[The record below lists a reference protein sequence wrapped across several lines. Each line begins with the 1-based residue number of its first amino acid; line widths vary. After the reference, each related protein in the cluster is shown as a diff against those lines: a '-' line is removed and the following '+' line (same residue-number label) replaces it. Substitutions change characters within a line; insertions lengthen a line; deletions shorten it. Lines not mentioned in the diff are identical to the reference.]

1 MMRCCFITLGCR
13 VNQYESDAMAEL
25 LTQAGFEI
33 TENPAEADVCIV
45 NTCTVTNI
53 ADRKSRQMLSKA
65 HKLNPNA
72 KLIAAGCFAQ
82 RSPEAAAKLEGVYAV
97 LGSADKNRVVEL
109 VKSIAEGRENE
120 SKSEKCNC
128 GEKELCD
135 CCGGMKKFEQ
145 PENSEC
151 SGNAAGGTKILVRD
165 VMHEHEFEEMSA
177 VHEGRTR
184 AYLKIQDGCNMFCTY
199 CAIPYARG
207 GLRSRS
213 IESVRAEA
221 EKLNNEGFS
230 EVVLTGIHLM
240 SYGRDL
246 RSGTDIRDAV
256 RCFDGLNNIKRIRF
270 GSLEPHMMTDE
281 IIAELA
287 DNKRICRQFH
297 LSLQSGSDTVLE
309 RMRRGY
315 TSGQYFELCQKLR
328 RAFGGETAVT
338 TDIIAGFPGETE
350 EEHLETIEFMRKVGF
365 AKVHIFPY
373 SRRSGTKAD
382 AMPGQLSNA
391 EKSRRAG
398 ELIAVGRESEHEYL
412 EQYVGETVNVL
423 IEKCIDNV
431 SYGCTDTYAA
441 VRINSAITPNTFADV
456 KIKYIKED
464 MNGELYLL

>member
-120 SKSEKCNC
+120 PKSEKCNC

-135 CCGGMKKFEQ
+135 CFGSAEK
-145 PENSEC
+145 SEC
-151 SGNAAGGTKILVRD
+151 SGNKSGGAKILVRD

-315 TSGQYFELCQKLR
+315 TSGQYFDLCQKLR

-391 EKSRRAG
+391 EKAAEQVSLLLSAG
-398 ELIAVGRESEHEYL
+398 NRNTNTLNNTL
-412 EQYVGETVNVL
+412 EKQ
-423 IEKCIDNV
+423 
-431 SYGCTDTYAA
+431 
-441 VRINSAITPNTFADV
+441 
-456 KIKYIKED
+456 
-464 MNGELYLL
+464 